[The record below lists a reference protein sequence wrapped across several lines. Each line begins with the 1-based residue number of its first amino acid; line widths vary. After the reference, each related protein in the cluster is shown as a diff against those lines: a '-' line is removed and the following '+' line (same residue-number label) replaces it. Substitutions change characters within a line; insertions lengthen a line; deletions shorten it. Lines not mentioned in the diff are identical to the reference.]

1 MELGELIK
9 HKRKEL
15 GLTQKELSDGI
26 CTQAL
31 ISRIEKGDIVPKKA
45 ILDKLG
51 KRLNL
56 EKNELNQVTTKTK
69 YNDDVAQIKRTIR
82 RYLAKRDYET
92 IELLLSNNQFI
103 IQRID
108 NENDEAFFSWI
119 KASLQDKLY
128 NKKDLALKTLNNIS
142 LKELDDEL
150 VIEILNAIGV
160 IYYKSENFNK
170 ALNVFRN
177 AVNIIEEHINYK
189 VQAKVMLNYVLTL
202 EEKNQE
208 KEALETTMRA
218 IDSIVKE
225 DSMFLL
231 GDLYHTKGY
240 LLRKLGHLEE
250 AKKNNQLALSIFE
263 IQNNNEF
270 ITMTQLEIKE
280 IDDELQNTG
289 PINYMN

>member
-142 LKELDDEL
+142 LNELDDEL

>member
-160 IYYKSENFNK
+160 IYYKSENFITNFYQICLGNTAPCASITAGSPVSRIAKDTISVTAITTKIACSIQYKRNFATDSFALKRVSPLDEVPAVTHLAALSERARLVTFSQQRRHRSSAYGYPEQAETMNMMVHTVK
-170 ALNVFRN
+170 AL
-177 AVNIIEEHINYK
+177 I
-189 VQAKVMLNYVLTL
+189 L
-202 EEKNQE
+202 
-208 KEALETTMRA
+208 
-218 IDSIVKE
+218 
-225 DSMFLL
+225 
-231 GDLYHTKGY
+231 
-240 LLRKLGHLEE
+240 
-250 AKKNNQLALSIFE
+250 
-263 IQNNNEF
+263 
-270 ITMTQLEIKE
+270 
-280 IDDELQNTG
+280 
-289 PINYMN
+289 